1 MTRDGLVEKNLNDQ
15 TTVRVSSRTG
25 DLKLERKEKSG
36 RNESLR
42 AVHLARD
49 EPVAGQKIRSRHRTV
64 TPEKPQRKEKNV
76 SRLRTDEKSAGE
88 GKFKEKEERILAESR
103 GDSRKAT
110 TGGTTRP
117 KQKKRLQFVEK
128 EMEKSPRQHSNRQKV
143 LMQETQ
149 QGIKRKKLLFEGE
162 KDAPEKI
169 SGKKSVPAG
178 GSTDV
183 VLRSAALAARQK
195 LSETEDENAAVEGV
209 SHLELN
215 AERAVRLKQRS
226 VRAVKNH
233 HAAKNRRMERRRDK
247 AQVTLLYRE
256 ALEKDEKLKN
266 SLILKKGFR
275 NSGSNGNMPKP
286 KGLSSL
292 WEQQQS
298 ERLTT

>member
-25 DLKLERKEKSG
+25 DLRLERKEKSG

-49 EPVAGQKIRSRHRTV
+49 EPVAGQKIRSRHWTV

-103 GDSRKAT
+103 GDSRKAM
-110 TGGTTRP
+110 TGGATRP
-117 KQKKRLQFVEK
+117 KQKKRLQFAEK
-128 EMEKSPRQHSNRQKV
+128 ETEKSPKQHSNRQKV
-143 LMQETQ
+143 LIQETQ

-162 KDAPEKI
+162 KDAHEKI
-169 SGKKSVPAG
+169 SGKKSVPVG

-183 VLRSAALAARQK
+183 ILRSATLTARQK

-215 AERAVRLKQRS
+215 VERAVRLKQRS
-226 VRAVKNH
+226 VRASRNH
-233 HAAKNRRMERRRDK
+233 RAVKNRRMEKRTLI
-247 AQVTLLYRE
+247 QVISHHT
-256 ALEKDEKLKN
+256 A
-266 SLILKKGFR
+266 I
-275 NSGSNGNMPKP
+275 
-286 KGLSSL
+286 
-292 WEQQQS
+292 
-298 ERLTT
+298 